1 MHYGCIYGYTCNHT
15 SPGPPQSASL
25 PPWSWPGKLLQQS
38 VLHNQRISAQ
48 TVRNRLREA
57 HLHARRLHRVL
68 DLTAVCCRNQLEL
81 ANSHFRWHL
90 ALWRGVL
97 FKMKFLKFLR
107 ACSRQCRNNLH
118 IDSTY
123 TYRLYRRQ
131 CAKYTY
137 IYSAHTVYYKDILS
151 TNTHYTP
158 YVHVYIMYT
167 SIHSNMWRCNRL

>member
-1 MHYGCIYGYTCNHT
+1 MV
-15 SPGPPQSASL
+15 ASMVTHVTT
-25 PPWSWPGKLLQQS
+25 QAQD
-38 VLHNQRISAQ
+38 LHNQ
-48 TVRNRLREA
+48 
-57 HLHARRLHRVL
+57 HLHLHDRDPESCCNNRFCITKEFLHKLSETVSGKL
-68 DLTAVCCRNQLEL
+68 ICMLVVFIGFSTWLQFVVVTNLSWQILTFVGIW
-81 ANSHFRWHL
+81 HF
-90 ALWRGVL
+90 GEVFL

-118 IDSTY
+118 TDSTY